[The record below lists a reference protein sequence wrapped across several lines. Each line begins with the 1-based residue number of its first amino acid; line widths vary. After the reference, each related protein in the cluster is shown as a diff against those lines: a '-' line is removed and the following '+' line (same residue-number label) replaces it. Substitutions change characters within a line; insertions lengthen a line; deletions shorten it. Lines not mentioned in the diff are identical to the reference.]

1 MSAKDIT
8 EAFRELLLT
17 DPNIAGIVSDRI
29 VADQLPEG
37 MATPAIVFYEIS
49 SNIDNSIEPDV
60 IVDCSISRFQVE
72 AFASTRP
79 MADKV
84 QRMIVRRCGNFIGKI
99 GDVGMKTSRLTGQ
112 SFETD
117 RPELGSAGFRY
128 LSRVD
133 YQITH
138 YPVDIS

>member
-1 MSAKDIT
+1 MSAKDIA
-8 EAFRELLLT
+8 EAFRELLIT
-17 DPNIAGIVSDRI
+17 DVNIASIVGTRVCS
-29 VADQLPEG
+29 DQLPEG

-49 SNIDNSIEPDV
+49 TNIENSIQPDS
-60 IVDCSISRFQVE
+60 IINCSISRFQVE
-72 AFASTRP
+72 VFASTRP

-84 QRMIVRRCGNFIGKI
+84 QRMIARRCGSFIGKI
-99 GDVGMKTSRLTGQ
+99 GDVGMKTSRMTGQ

-128 LSRVD
+128 ISRVD

-138 YPVDIS
+138 YPVDLI